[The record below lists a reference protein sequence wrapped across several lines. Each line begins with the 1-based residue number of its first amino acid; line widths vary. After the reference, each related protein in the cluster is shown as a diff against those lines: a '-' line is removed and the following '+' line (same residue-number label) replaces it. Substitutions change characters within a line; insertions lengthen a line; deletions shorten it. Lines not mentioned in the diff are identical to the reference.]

1 MKKATTP
8 SAAAKTLK
16 TDAKIMKI
24 GEIGATPT
32 KKTSGIYLAFTV
44 GSADPDPM
52 DWGELD
58 SLMSKPPKTERK
70 LRKPAYHKPEAV
82 KMMKAKT
89 GRKYRDDTANGLTK
103 LIIDHIKLNGGQAE
117 RNNTMGVPIDRRRQ
131 VTDVLGHSRTIGSIE
146 WRKGGGTVGSADISA
161 TIRSKSVKIE
171 VKIGNDRQ
179 SPAQR
184 EYQQAVEQ
192 AGGLYYIA
200 KDFTSFVQWYHRMF
214 K

>member
-1 MKKATTP
+1 MKKASPDRPATK
-8 SAAAKTLK
+8 KTG
-16 TDAKIMKI
+16 AKIVKI
-24 GEIGATPT
+24 GEIEVAPA

-44 GSADPDPM
+44 GSAAPDPM

-82 KMMKAKT
+82 KMMEAKT
-89 GRKYRDDTANGLTK
+89 GRKYRDDTANGLTRC
-103 LIIDHIKLNGGQAE
+103 IVDYIRFMGGQAE
-117 RNNTMGVPIDRRRQ
+117 RINTIGIPIDKRRQ
-131 VTDVLGHSRTIGSIE
+131 VTDVLGRTQTIGSVE
-146 WRKGGGTVGSADISA
+146 WRRGGGTAGSADISA